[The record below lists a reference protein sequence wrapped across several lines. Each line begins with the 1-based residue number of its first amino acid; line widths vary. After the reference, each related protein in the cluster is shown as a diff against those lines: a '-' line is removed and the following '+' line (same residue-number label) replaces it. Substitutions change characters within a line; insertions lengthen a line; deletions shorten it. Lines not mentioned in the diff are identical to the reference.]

1 MLAMVLSF
9 LMALT
14 PLGQQNTAGI
24 PLKGELKWEN
34 RAAAKLL
41 LGKGH
46 TSGMPFYDVVITRQ
60 PGEGIL
66 IKLDYT
72 RLPTK
77 FSFDLHHRLSLDP
90 GFVYPAEIITN
101 IEVLSGGTTS
111 IGTYTISGTIKA
123 GDVFEETVDKVSKAD
138 VDRYVTPFGKRTISM
153 NLIPGSQSI
162 SIVGQS
168 VIVTR
173 GTRTTRIETP
183 GQRIAVVS
191 NFKYEENRPG
201 TSLDKD

>member
-1 MLAMVLSF
+1 MLATILSLLMVF
-9 LMALT
+9 T
-14 PLGQQNTAGI
+14 PLGLQNPGALL
-24 PLKGELKWEN
+24 LKGQLKWEN
-34 RAAAKLL
+34 RAAEKLL
-41 LGKGH
+41 LGKGQ
-46 TSGMPFYDVVITRQ
+46 TSGAPYYDLVISRQ
-60 PGEGIL
+60 PTDGVL

-90 GFVYPAEIITN
+90 GFVYPADIITN

-111 IGTYTISGTIKA
+111 VGTYTISGTIKA
-123 GDVFEETVDKVSKAD
+123 GDVFEESVEKVSKAD
-138 VDRYVTPFGKRTISM
+138 VDRYVTPFGRRRISM
-153 NLIPGSQSI
+153 NMIPGSQSI

-173 GTRTTRIETP
+173 GTKTTRIETP

-191 NFKYEENRPG
+191 NFTYEENRPG
-201 TSLDKD
+201 TPLDQD

>member
-1 MLAMVLSF
+1 MLTMVLSF

-14 PLGQQNTAGI
+14 PLGQQNA
-24 PLKGELKWEN
+24 ELKWDN
-34 RAAAKLL
+34 RAAEKLL
-41 LGKGH
+41 MGKGQ
-46 TSGMPFYDVVITRQ
+46 TSGAPYYDVIITRQ
-60 PGEGIL
+60 PTAGIL

-72 RLPTK
+72 RRPTK

-90 GFVYPAEIITN
+90 GFVYPADIITN

-111 IGTYTISGTIKA
+111 IGTYTIATTIKA
-123 GDVFEETVDKVSKAD
+123 GEVFQETVNKVSQAD
-138 VDRYVTPFGKRTISM
+138 IDRYVTPFGTRRITL
-153 NLIPGSQSI
+153 NLISGSQSI

-173 GTRTTRIETP
+173 GTRNTRVETP

-191 NFKYEENRPG
+191 NFKYEENRAG
-201 TSLDKD
+201 TPLDQD

>member
-1 MLAMVLSF
+1 MFAMVLSI
-9 LMALT
+9 LMAFT
-14 PLGQQNTAGI
+14 PLGQQNSGGL
-24 PLKGELKWEN
+24 PLNGQLKWEN
-34 RAAAKLL
+34 RAAEKLL
-41 LGKGH
+41 MGKGQ
-46 TSGMPFYDVVITRQ
+46 TSGNPYYDVVITRQ
-60 PGEGIL
+60 PTEGIL

-77 FSFDLHHRLSLDP
+77 FSFDLHHRLSLDS
-90 GFVYPAEIITN
+90 GFVYPADIITN

-123 GDVFEETVDKVSKAD
+123 GDRFEETIEKVSKAE
-138 VDRYVTPFGKRTISM
+138 VDRYVTPFGKRRISM

-173 GTRTTRIETP
+173 GTKTTRIETP

-191 NFKYEENRPG
+191 NFTYEENRPG
-201 TSLDKD
+201 TPLE

>member
-1 MLAMVLSF
+1 MLSMIVAF
-9 LMALT
+9 LMAIT
-14 PLGQQNTAGI
+14 PLGQQA
-24 PLKGELKWEN
+24 GELKQPGQLKWDN
-34 RAAAKLL
+34 RAAEKLL
-41 LGKGH
+41 MGKGK
-46 TSGMPFYDVVITRQ
+46 TSGAFYYDVVITRQ
-60 PGEGIL
+60 PTAGVL

-77 FSFDLHHRLSLDP
+77 FSFDLHHRVSLDP
-90 GFVYPAEIITN
+90 GFVYPADIITN
-101 IEVLSGGTTS
+101 IEVVSGGTTS
-111 IGTYTISGTIKA
+111 LGSYTIANTIKA
-123 GDVFEETVDKVSKAD
+123 GDVFEETVDKVSQAD
-138 VDRYVTPFGKRTISM
+138 IDRYVTPFGSRRITL

-191 NFKYEENRPG
+191 NFKYEENKPG
-201 TSLDKD
+201 TPLD

>member
-9 LMALT
+9 LMAVT
-14 PLGQQNTAGI
+14 PLGQLNS
-24 PLKGELKWEN
+24 KLKWDN
-34 RAAAKLL
+34 RAAEKLL
-41 LGKGH
+41 MGKGQS
-46 TSGMPFYDVVITRQ
+46 SGAAYYDVVITRQ
-60 PGEGIL
+60 PTAGIL

-72 RLPTK
+72 RSPTR
-77 FSFDLHHRLSLDP
+77 FSFDLHHRVSLDP
-90 GFVYPAEIITN
+90 GFVYPADIITN

-111 IGTYTISGTIKA
+111 IGTYTISGAIKA
-123 GDVFEETVDKVSKAD
+123 GESFEETVEKVSKAD
-138 VDRYVTPFGKRTISM
+138 VDRYVTPFGKRRISL

-191 NFKYEENRPG
+191 NFMYEENKPG
-201 TSLDKD
+201 TPLDQD